1 MIDVRALTEQIFRQ
15 VHAYVSPALQTVQ
28 KQVADFETRL
38 AAIPAGARGEPGE
51 RGADGQDGKDG
62 APGPQGER
70 GADGAP
76 GRDGKDA
83 DEAAINLAI
92 TEGIERT
99 LPGAVQRAVDG
110 LLPAIV
116 ERAVAAIPK
125 PRDGV
130 DGQSADE
137 AQILAKLT
145 EHMLRAVD
153 ALPKAKDG
161 RDGRDAE
168 PVDVDAIVAKVL
180 PLVPAPKDGVNGR
193 DGETPDVDGIIE
205 SVLGRLPVVKDGRDG
220 VDGKSVTMADIEP
233 VLQAATATWQLEF
246 ERRATDTLRAAIEKI
261 PEPVNG
267 KDGRDGLSP
276 DDFEVKIDGRI
287 LTFALRCGEHVV
299 TRELK
304 VPWPLDK
311 GIYRS
316 GSSYEQGDT
325 VTFGGSVWIALK
337 DTRESPPSDSWRLC
351 VKKGKDGKGAS

>member
-1 MIDVRALTEQIFRQ
+1 MLDVERFVAGVHEYIGRALQPVTVRIK
-15 VHAYVSPALQTVQ
+15 ALEDRAPVPG
-28 KQVADFETRL
+28 
-38 AAIPAGARGEPGE
+38 PAGERGEPGE
-51 RGADGQDGKDG
+51 RGADGQNGKDG
-62 APGPQGER
+62 APGPQGEK
-70 GADGAP
+70 GADGAAGAP
-76 GRDGKDA
+76 GRDA
-83 DEAAINLAI
+83 DQAAINHAI
-92 TEGIERT
+92 SEGIERA
-99 LPGAVQRAVDG
+99 LPGAVQKALDA
-110 LLPAIV
+110 LLPSIV
-116 ERAVAAIPK
+116 DKAVAAIPR

-130 DGQSADE
+130 DGESPDQ
-137 AQILAKLT
+137 AQILANLT

-153 ALPKAKDG
+153 ALPKPQDG

-168 PVDVDAIVAKVL
+168 VDVDAIVAKVL
-180 PLVPAPKDGVNGR
+180 PLVPVPKDGANGR

-205 SVLGRLPVVKDGRDG
+205 TVLARLPEVKDGRDG
-220 VDGKSVTMADIEP
+220 VDGKSVTMADIDP

-267 KDGRDGLSP
+267 KDGRDGMSP

-287 LTFALRCGEHVV
+287 LTFSLRCGEHVV

-337 DTRESPPSDSWRLC
+337 DTHDAPPSDSWRLC